1 MRSFGRSCR
10 GQGHVFVKLVRHT
23 ERQLLALGEPITT
36 CAQKAKER
44 LAQMTTLEEPK
55 RERLS
60 LKLATATSAHEQIRK
75 QSTRLTQGKKL
86 SHGKLVNAYDLTI
99 APIIKG
105 KSNCPAQFGRKPG
118 IASEPATGFIFAHL
132 VPRGNP
138 SDPSYVLPLLDKV
151 QGAIVRVRMG
161 PKRHIHSLAGDLGI
175 NDPLLRQALHARG
188 ILTVGIPKT
197 IEPLETNPNA
207 QDVLDILNEAG
218 LNRQRTPSQV
228 HLACASGYSRPVV
241 ESHIASLL
249 ARGAGQV
256 RYKSLE
262 GAVVQQGM
270 TVLAH
275 NSAVMVRI
283 RHQSLSKR
291 AQKFRRL
298 LGLKPPKI
306 NKVNHSK
313 N

>member
-1 MRSFGRSCR
+1 MRGFGRSCR
-10 GQGHVFVKLVRHT
+10 GQGQVFVKLVRHT

-36 CAQKAKER
+36 WAQKAKER
-44 LAQMTTLEEPK
+44 LEQTATLDAPTP
-55 RERLS
+55 ERLS
-60 LKLATATSAHEQIRK
+60 LALTTATRAHEQIRK
-75 QSTRLTQGKKL
+75 QSMRLTQGKKL
-86 SHGKLVNAYDLTI
+86 SHWKLVNAYDPTI
-99 APIIKG
+99 APIVQG

-118 IASEPATGFIFAHL
+118 IASEPATGFIFANL

-138 SDPSYVLPLLDKV
+138 SDLSYVLPLLDQV
-151 QGAIVRVRMG
+151 QGAIERVQLG
-161 PKRHIHSLAGDLGI
+161 PKRHMHSLAGDLGL

-197 IEPLETNPNA
+197 IEPITANPSA
-207 QDVLDILNEAG
+207 PDVLNILNEAG
-218 LNRQRTPSQV
+218 LNRPRTPCQV

-249 ARGAGQV
+249 ARSAGQV
-256 RYKSLE
+256 RYKGLQ

-270 TVLAH
+270 TVMAH
-275 NSAVMVRI
+275 NSAVLVRI

-306 NKVNHSK
+306 NEIKPPK